1 VNAAPPAVATGMSLS
16 NVHLSFAG
24 VVALGGVSFDV
35 PNGSITALIGP
46 NGAGKSTV
54 LNVMS
59 GIYTPDEGDA
69 VYDGNRLTQMRPH
82 QVARLGVART
92 FQNLAVSPRATVHEV
107 LRQGCHTRARAG
119 VVANALRT
127 PRARRASSEIHE
139 VTTKVAEEVGLAPLL
154 STAVGDLSYGQRKF
168 LEFGRALCMRP
179 SLLLLDEPAAGLT
192 HSESRRLAE
201 LIRSVAAELGATVV
215 LVEHDVPLVLD
226 LCDHVIVMDFGR
238 ILSQGSAQHVR
249 DNPDVLAAY
258 LGHSNGADH
267 E

>member
-1 VNAAPPAVATGMSLS
+1 MSTAPPTTSTGMSLS

-35 PNGSITALIGP
+35 PKGSITALIGP

-59 GIYTPDEGDA
+59 GIYAPNEGSA
-69 VYDGNRLTQMRPH
+69 TYDGSRLTQMRPH

-107 LRQGCHTRARAG
+107 LRQGCHTQVRAG
-119 VVANALRT
+119 IVANALQT
-127 PRARRASSEIHE
+127 PRARRANSEIHE
-139 VTTKVAEEVGLAPLL
+139 VITTVAEEVGLGPLL
-154 STAVGDLSYGQRKF
+154 SASVGDLSYGQRKF
-168 LEFGRALCMRP
+168 LELGRALCMRP
-179 SLLLLDEPAAGLT
+179 NLLLLDEPAAGLT

-201 LIRSVAAELGATVV
+201 LIRSVASEHGATVV

-238 ILSQGSAQHVR
+238 VLSQGSAQHVR
-249 DNPDVLAAY
+249 DNPEVLAAY
-258 LGHSNGADH
+258 LGHSNGIGH